1 MKLVR
6 LTKMCLNENYSRVQV
21 GKHLSDIFVIKN
33 VLKQGDALSPL
44 LFKFSLVYA
53 IRRVQA
59 KQVGL
64 KLNGTD
70 RLLVY
75 ADDLHMLGGSVCT
88 IKHY

>member
-1 MKLVR
+1 
-6 LTKMCLNENYSRVQV
+6 MCLNENYSRVQV
-21 GKHLSDIFVIKN
+21 GRHLYDIFVIKN
-33 VLKQGDALSPL
+33 VLKKRDDLSPMI
-44 LFKFSLVYA
+44 FNFSSDYA

-64 KLNGTD
+64 KLNGIN

-75 ADDLHMLGGSVCT
+75 ADDLNILGESVCT